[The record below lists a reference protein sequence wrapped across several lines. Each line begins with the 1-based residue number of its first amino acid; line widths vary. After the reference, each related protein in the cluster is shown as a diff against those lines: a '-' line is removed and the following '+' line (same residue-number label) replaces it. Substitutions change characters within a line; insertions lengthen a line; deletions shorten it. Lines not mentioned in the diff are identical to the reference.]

1 MSFSIFPRHAKYGH
15 SSWKRQVV
23 LNRTTPKADEP
34 SLSVTTFCNDTFSSS
49 DESDSSDSLVAQ
61 SQKEALDLRRSMDVK
76 LDPTLYQRLQQDTGN
91 GSGGDQSQ
99 VRKLKSS
106 LRQVVSAPTSPQHG
120 PSRRGSGSGKSV
132 KFDPLHLEKVC
143 FFEGTH
149 SPNEVPRFE
158 EIKVPP
164 FKVLY
169 SHWPP
174 IQHTIFQQQQNVQL
188 KRSLKLLE
196 GGSILRGQVMVR
208 NLGYEKHVEIRYT
221 VDGWQSVKNVQ
232 ASYSHS
238 RGALDTFVYEIDIEQ
253 GMLDRGHLRVTVDMA
268 VRYTVLTT
276 KNQPDQHRP
285 IEETFWDNNDGYNYQ
300 IQVVETA
307 SSSPT
312 LAPTSS
318 NIDEITGLD
327 DDNER
332 FAPPPPLKSSS
343 TSSAKTASFRY
354 DFGQSLMKAKHKP
367 SSSSPLSSASNSC
380 SSSIPPS
387 PTSDNILI
395 EKNQT
400 DKSIQPPSFSPFDT
414 IIGYSLQR
422 KTQSAPSSP
431 PNTPSFLDF
440 LNDSSTNHPLASSSY
455 SDLVNKYCFY
465 GSQDT
470 SSSSPAALSMNG

>member
-1 MSFSIFPRHAKYGH
+1 M
-15 SSWKRQVV
+15 
-23 LNRTTPKADEP
+23 
-34 SLSVTTFCNDTFSSS
+34 
-49 DESDSSDSLVAQ
+49 
-61 SQKEALDLRRSMDVK
+61 RRSLDVK

-91 GSGGDQSQ
+91 GGNGDKGQ

-143 FFEGTH
+143 FFEGSR

-158 EIKVPP
+158 ENKVPP
-164 FKVLY
+164 FKVMY

-221 VDGWQSVKNVQ
+221 LDGWQSVKNVQ
-232 ASYSHS
+232 AIYSHS

-268 VRYTVLTT
+268 VRYIVLTT
-276 KNQPDQHRP
+276 KNQSIQHRP
-285 IEETFWDNNDGYNYQ
+285 MEETFWDNNDGYNYQ

-307 SSSPT
+307 PSSPT
-312 LAPTSS
+312 LAPPSS
-318 NIDEITGLD
+318 NIDEITSLD

-332 FAPPPPLKSSS
+332 FVPPPPLKSSS
-343 TSSAKTASFRY
+343 ASSAKTASYRY

-367 SSSSPLSSASNSC
+367 SSSSPLSSASTSP
-380 SSSIPPS
+380 SSS
-387 PTSDNILI
+387 PTSENIPI
-395 EKNQT
+395 EKKRT
-400 DKSIQPPSFSPFDT
+400 DKSIQPPSSSPFDT
-414 IIGYSLQR
+414 IIGYSIQR

-431 PNTPSFLDF
+431 PDTHSLLDF
-440 LNDSSTNHPLASSSY
+440 FNDSSTNHPLASSSY